1 MTVPQR
7 VLDTMNSGLIY
18 TCDDEE
24 MIKAQKE
31 QMELLYD
38 FNATRPSQMTQRNE
52 IARQLLGEFG
62 EDAISNRRYMPIGDA
77 TRISVRTP
85 TPISTLR

>member
-24 MIKAQKE
+24 MIKAQQE

-38 FNATRPSQMTQRNE
+38 FNCCAWDFS
-52 IARQLLGEFG
+52 
-62 EDAISNRRYMPIGDA
+62 SSSRRWIPREK
-77 TRISVRTP
+77 TT
-85 TPISTLR
+85 

>member
-24 MIKAQKE
+24 MIKAQQE
-31 QMELLYD
+31 QMELLYE
-38 FNATRPSQMTQRNE
+38 FNATHAVIPHAFRDSLHNH
-52 IARQLLGEFG
+52 
-62 EDAISNRRYMPIGDA
+62 
-77 TRISVRTP
+77 
-85 TPISTLR
+85 

>member
-24 MIKAQKE
+24 MI
-31 QMELLYD
+31 D
-38 FNATRPSQMTQRNE
+38 RGS
-52 IARQLLGEFG
+52 
-62 EDAISNRRYMPIGDA
+62 
-77 TRISVRTP
+77 RTGW
-85 TPISTLR
+85 

>member
-1 MTVPQR
+1 MNDCKEAAMTVPQR

-38 FNATRPSQMTQRNE
+38 FNATRPRLFLRP
-52 IARQLLGEFG
+52 ARPATC
-62 EDAISNRRYMPIGDA
+62 AISWKAR
-77 TRISVRTP
+77 S
-85 TPISTLR
+85 

>member
-31 QMELLYD
+31 QME
-38 FNATRPSQMTQRNE
+38 PSMQP
-52 IARQLLGEFG
+52 A
-62 EDAISNRRYMPIGDA
+62 P
-77 TRISVRTP
+77 VK
-85 TPISTLR
+85 

>member
-1 MTVPQR
+1 MNDCKEAAMTVPQR

-24 MIKAQKE
+24 MIKAQQE

-38 FNATRPSQMTQRNE
+38 FNATRPAWRIRRGRLYRTAVACQLGMQHVFQC
-52 IARQLLGEFG
+52 AR
-62 EDAISNRRYMPIGDA
+62 
-77 TRISVRTP
+77 
-85 TPISTLR
+85 LRQF

>member
-24 MIKAQKE
+24 MIST
-31 QMELLYD
+31 
-38 FNATRPSQMTQRNE
+38 FN
-52 IARQLLGEFG
+52 
-62 EDAISNRRYMPIGDA
+62 
-77 TRISVRTP
+77 ISVDCRHAEN
-85 TPISTLR
+85 IS